1 MLYDKTIL
9 IVEDEDCIREILSDV
24 FREVGYKTYSAPT
37 AEDALAQFR
46 MTDKPIDLLITDIL
60 LPGKRGP
67 EMAEEFKIHHPGM
80 KVIFMSGYPAERFSP
95 GEIFHRNNF
104 IEKPFTLDM
113 ILDKLQQIQPA
124 S

>member
-1 MLYDKTIL
+1 MLFDKTIL
-9 IVEDEDCIREILSDV
+9 IVEDEECIREILTDV
-24 FREVGYKTYSAPT
+24 LQEVGYRTYSAPT

-46 MTDKPIDLLITDIL
+46 NTDKPIDLLITDIL
-60 LPGKRGP
+60 LPGRRGP
-67 EMAEEFKIHHPGM
+67 EMAEEFKMHHPGM

-95 GEIFHRNNF
+95 GDIVHRNYF

-113 ILDKLQQIQPA
+113 ILEKLQQIQA